1 MSSLA
6 GNIDFAKTEE
16 DVGAQWKEQDTFR
29 TQNRLSKERG
39 DEVCN
44 KYYLSTILMW
54 SSGYVGLWNKS
65 LIMESSGFLWNS

>member
-16 DVGAQWKEQDTFR
+16 DVGAQWKEQDTFK

-39 DEVCN
+39 DEVRN
-44 KYYLSTILMW
+44 KCYEIYLSM
-54 SSGYVGLWNKS
+54 
-65 LIMESSGFLWNS
+65 